1 MYLEETTQHLS
12 ELGASLSVRLRCGSL
27 FLSIAATVGKPCI
40 ARVKCC
46 IHDGFVYFPLWKGET
61 RFLYYL
67 FASGEPYRGLGK
79 LGTQLNLNT
88 DTVGAIKAGF
98 PPKAEQMII
107 ADFLDRKIAEIDT
120 LITKKRTLIAK
131 LSEKRSALILR
142 TVTRGLPPEAAHGT
156 ALEPIPKMKPSGIE
170 WLGEVPEHWRV
181 RRLGHLQIR

>member
-1 MYLEETTQHLS
+1 
-12 ELGASLSVRLRCGSL
+12 
-27 FLSIAATVGKPCI
+27 
-40 ARVKCC
+40 
-46 IHDGFVYFPLWKGET
+46 
-61 RFLYYL
+61 
-67 FASGEPYRGLGK
+67 
-79 LGTQLNLNT
+79 LNLNT